1 MYQRIM
7 VAIDDSFAT
16 SNVLATAIDMAKQ
29 SGASLAIC
37 HAVDETLFAQ
47 RMGEIMLSNS
57 VTAIEN
63 NLRGEAKAFL
73 EQAAEV
79 ARTAGV
85 AVEINTSGRDAP
97 AGESMPGR
105 DIVACLAAAGVPL
118 TLGSD
123 AHAPHS
129 VGRHFAETV
138 AELRDL
144 GVRELVRFEARQK
157 IAVPLSASAA

>member
-16 SNVLATAIDMAKQ
+16 SNVLATAIEMAKQ

-85 AVEINTSGRDAP
+85 AVETRLIASEAKQVADMLAQAASEWQADLLVVGSNDGKRGLDRFFVGSVAGRLVQKARTSLLLVR
-97 AGESMPGR
+97 
-105 DIVACLAAAGVPL
+105 AAG
-118 TLGSD
+118 
-123 AHAPHS
+123 A
-129 VGRHFAETV
+129 
-138 AELRDL
+138 
-144 GVRELVRFEARQK
+144 
-157 IAVPLSASAA
+157 

>member
-16 SNVLATAIDMAKQ
+16 SNVLATAIEMAKQ

-57 VTAIEN
+57 VSAIEN
-63 NLRGEAKAFL
+63 NLRGEAQAFL
-73 EQAAEV
+73 DQAADV

-85 AVEINTSGRDAP
+85 AVETRLIASEAKQVADMLAEAASEWQADLLVVGSNDGKRGLDRFFVGSVASRLVQKARTS
-97 AGESMPGR
+97 
-105 DIVACLAAAGVPL
+105 LL
-118 TLGSD
+118 
-123 AHAPHS
+123 
-129 VGRHFAETV
+129 
-138 AELRDL
+138 
-144 GVRELVRFEARQK
+144 LVRAT
-157 IAVPLSASAA
+157 AA

>member
-16 SNVLATAIDMAKQ
+16 SNVLATAIEMAKL
-29 SGASLAIC
+29 SAASLAIC

-85 AVEINTSGRDAP
+85 AVETRLIASEAKQVADMLAEAASEWRADLLVVGSHGKRGLDRFFVGSVAGRLVQKARTSLLLVR
-97 AGESMPGR
+97 
-105 DIVACLAAAGVPL
+105 AAG
-118 TLGSD
+118 
-123 AHAPHS
+123 A
-129 VGRHFAETV
+129 
-138 AELRDL
+138 
-144 GVRELVRFEARQK
+144 
-157 IAVPLSASAA
+157 

>member
-16 SNVLATAIDMAKQ
+16 SNVLATAIEMAKQ

-85 AVEINTSGRDAP
+85 AVETRLIASEAKQVADMLAEAAEKWHADLLVVGSNDGKRGLDRFFVGSVAGRLVQKARTS
-97 AGESMPGR
+97 
-105 DIVACLAAAGVPL
+105 LL
-118 TLGSD
+118 
-123 AHAPHS
+123 
-129 VGRHFAETV
+129 
-138 AELRDL
+138 
-144 GVRELVRFEARQK
+144 LVRATD
-157 IAVPLSASAA
+157 A